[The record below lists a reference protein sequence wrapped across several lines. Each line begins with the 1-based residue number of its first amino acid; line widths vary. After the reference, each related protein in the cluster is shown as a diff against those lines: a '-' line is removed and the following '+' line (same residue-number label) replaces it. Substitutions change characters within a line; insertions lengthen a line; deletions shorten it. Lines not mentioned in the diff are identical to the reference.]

1 MENGESLAVV
11 CMKANAYFFSCHMRG
26 TSPGQILSST
36 CFANARFRAA
46 LQRALLPL
54 QHMASRHH
62 SGFDLLGRAPPGYCP
77 WVERYGN

>member
-26 TSPGQILSST
+26 TSPDQILSST

-54 QHMASRHH
+54 QHMR
-62 SGFDLLGRAPPGYCP
+62 
-77 WVERYGN
+77 